1 MSKYV
6 KFNENNFFVSVTESY
21 KKMVETTTE
30 TRTYEVYS
38 YKTLMAKIVVRDTY
52 GVLTEVRYYP
62 KSGWYSVTTAKH
74 IRRALGEVSPR
85 LLRMFR
91 ELGNKRVIE
100 NKISFGYAIIRGESP
115 IERIFNK

>member
-1 MSKYV
+1 MGKYG
-6 KFNENNFFVSVTESY
+6 KINEKNFFMNVTESY
-21 KKMVETTTE
+21 KKLVEVTTE

-62 KSGWYSVTTAKH
+62 KSTRYSVTTARH
-74 IRRALGEVSPR
+74 LRVALNEISPR

-91 ELGNKRVIE
+91 EIGNKKVVE
-100 NKISFGYAIIRGESP
+100 GKISFGYALIRGESP
-115 IERIFNK
+115 IERVFNK